1 MSIDSVITAMYEH
14 VSFEPGTRPAWIGHS
29 GLFAPDA
36 RLVRVND
43 DGVFEFNPETFRKN
57 FESMIDSGVLPSFWE
72 GEIWRE
78 THQFANIAH
87 VLSAYETR
95 WTRSGDVINRGVN
108 SIQLF
113 ERDGDWLI
121 SAMIWRRDGKTVQIG
136 ERAPAAE
143 IDNDARKPIQ
153 KD

>member
-1 MSIDSVITAMYEH
+1 MSIDSVITAMYEN
-14 VSFEPGTRPAWIGHS
+14 VSFEPGTRPAWTHHS
-29 GLFAPDA
+29 GLFAPNA

-43 DGVFEFNPETFRKN
+43 EGVFDFTPDTFRTN

-95 WTRSGDVINRGVN
+95 WTRAGDVINRGVN

-113 ERDGDWLI
+113 ERDGVWLI
-121 SAMIWRRDGKTVQIG
+121 SAMIWRRDGKDIQIG

-143 IDNDARKPIQ
+143 IDNAARRSSE
-153 KD
+153 